1 MAVNLN
7 RNTRVYFST
16 TEAPSL
22 ATTTEIQVLDGY
34 TFSQAVEAAV
44 IQVSEAGQKPVRG
57 QRSFNSKLNP
67 VEWNISTYVR
77 PYYAASKVTC
87 PERLLWNAMM
97 GAKAIDTTAGIAL
110 TTPFVTIT
118 SPTAAQNT
126 YTATINATG
135 HGLTAADEGSSIT
148 ISGITGGNLEVN
160 GTWTMLQYISATQFV
175 IDLDTTTAPTTGTPV
190 YTSAKLFKGQWI
202 ETANSAYTT
211 TQGSNVNELQ
221 RFWLFFVVDNST
233 YRIDRCAVNQAE
245 MTFDLTGISSISW
258 SGFGTALVDVT
269 GTVTIT
275 PGTNATA
282 FAVAANADTFI
293 TNKLSTIVLKSSING
308 SVSPTTYTVP
318 ITGGTFTYSNNI
330 EYVTPE
336 ILGAVNSAIGYFTGT
351 RSVSG
356 NLTAYLK
363 TGTNESAQLLK
374 DMLLAA
380 ATTSET
386 KYLLEIAVG
395 GKSNQTRVELLMPGT
410 SLQIPSIDV
419 QDVVSTTINF
429 NAQGYYL
436 GTTPGYDLS
445 QANDLVV
452 SYFHAP

>member
-16 TEAPSL
+16 TQTPTL

-57 QRSFNSKLNP
+57 QRSFNSRLNP
-67 VEWNISTYVR
+67 VEWNMSTYVR
-77 PYYAASKVTC
+77 PNYSAGKVSA
-87 PERLLWNAMM
+87 PEALLWNALM
-97 GAKAIDTTAGIAL
+97 GAKPIDTTAGVAITA
-110 TTPFVTIT
+110 VTVVA
-118 SPTAAQNT
+118 PAAGQNT
-126 YTATINATG
+126 YTATITAAG
-135 HGLTAADEGSSIT
+135 HGLTVSDEGTSVRVA
-148 ISGITGGNLEVN
+148 GITGGLTEVN
-160 GTWTMLQYISATQFV
+160 GTWTVLQYVSATQFIV
-175 IDLDTTTAPTTGTPV
+175 DLDTTVAPVVGTPD
-190 YTSAKLFKGQWI
+190 YTNAVFYTGQWY
-202 ETANSAYTT
+202 EAAGSAFTT

-233 YRIDRCAVNQAE
+233 YRIDNCAVNQAE
-245 MTFDLTGISSISW
+245 MTFDLTGIASISW
-258 SGFGTALVDVT
+258 SGFGTTLVDTT

-275 PGTNATA
+275 PGTNASA
-282 FAVAANADTFI
+282 FALGSTADTFI
-293 TNKLSTIVLKSSING
+293 TNKLSTISLKAGING
-308 SVSPTTYTVP
+308 SGQTYAVP
-318 ITGGTFTYSNNI
+318 ITGGTFTFSNNI

-336 ILGAVNSAIGYFTGT
+336 TLGAVNSAIGYFTGT
-351 RSVSG
+351 RAISG

-363 TGTNESAQLLK
+363 TGAFESAALLK
-374 DMLLAA
+374 QMLLDAA
-380 ATTSET
+380 ATTET
-386 KYLLEIAVG
+386 KFLLEIAVG
-395 GKSNQTRVELLMPGT
+395 GKSNTTRVELLMPGT

-436 GTTPGYDLS
+436 DATTPGYDLS

-452 SYFHAP
+452 SYFHAA